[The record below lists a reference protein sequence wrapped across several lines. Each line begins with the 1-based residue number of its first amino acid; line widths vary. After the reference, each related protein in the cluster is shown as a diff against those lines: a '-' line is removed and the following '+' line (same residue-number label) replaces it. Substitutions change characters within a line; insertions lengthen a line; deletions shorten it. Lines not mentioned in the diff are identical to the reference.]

1 MNDISSNTKLQNPTS
16 VNSTNKESNENLFL
30 IGFMGAGKSTIAR
43 YLKEK
48 AGFDLIEMDSQIEQD
63 TNMKI
68 SEIFD
73 QFGEE
78 HFRKLETDLIS
89 EISPN
94 QGYVISCGGGVAM
107 SQVNVKA
114 MKKAGKVIILNARPE
129 TIYERV
135 KDNHHRT
142 LLENNKTVE
151 YITQLIEKRRP
162 YYLAAADQIVE
173 TDNKDVEM
181 ICQEILKI

>member
-1 MNDISSNTKLQNPTS
+1 
-16 VNSTNKESNENLFL
+16 
-30 IGFMGAGKSTIAR
+30 
-43 YLKEK
+43 
-48 AGFDLIEMDSQIEQD
+48 
-63 TNMKI
+63 
-68 SEIFD
+68 
-73 QFGEE
+73 
-78 HFRKLETDLIS
+78 
-89 EISPN
+89 
-94 QGYVISCGGGVAM
+94 M

-114 MKKAGKVIILNARPE
+114 MKKPVRLYLNARPE

-135 KDNHHRT
+135 KDNHDRP